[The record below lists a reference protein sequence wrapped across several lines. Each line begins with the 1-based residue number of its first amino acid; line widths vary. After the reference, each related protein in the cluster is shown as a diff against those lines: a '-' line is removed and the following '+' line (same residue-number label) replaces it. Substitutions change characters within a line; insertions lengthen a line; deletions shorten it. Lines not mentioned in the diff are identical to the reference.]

1 MDTFF
6 TVLFAV
12 QGADSK
18 FPLFVEAVALSVVS
32 Y

>member
-1 MDTFF
+1 MDIFF

-18 FPLFVEAVALSVVS
+18 FPHFAETVALSVVS